1 MTTQEMDIAKRTS
14 RSNGA
19 SAINKD
25 GTIRAVVPL
34 WVEKN
39 VDKSKSVLDFGAGRY
54 CTSTKYLRQKGFDNV
69 TPYDLWCGDGDELLD
84 DQALDRSYDVV
95 FASNVLNVSSSMS
108 MLFETLYS
116 MYNAVNNGGVVIC
129 NYPTSPRKM
138 DLSATDI
145 ENVIQSVFKS
155 EINIVGG
162 TKSSPIWTI
171 RKEHQDGKS

>member
-25 GTIRAVVPL
+25 GTIRAVVPI

-39 VDKSKSVLDFGAGRY
+39 VDKSKTILDFGAGRW

-84 DQALDRSYDVV
+84 DQALDRSYDVI
-95 FASNVLNVSSSMS
+95 FASNVLNVQSSLDM
-108 MLFETLYS
+108 FCETLWQIWD
-116 MYNAVNNGGVVIC
+116 VLNNGGEFIC
-129 NYPTSPRKM
+129 NYPSSPRKM
-138 DLSATDI
+138 DLTADEVDHFIAATLG
-145 ENVIQSVFKS
+145 VIPD
-155 EINIVGG
+155 IVGG
-162 TKSSPIWTI
+162 TKSAPIWRI
-171 RKEHQDGKS
+171 RKYSY